1 MENQITVELLMDPED
16 PQLETLENRFLSEIG
31 EQTMTDAKQQQ
42 LTQAIRDGK
51 ITFFIAKHGY
61 RAMGMCSVAAC
72 FSTFACADT
81 GMFDDFYIE
90 PAFRRQGIA
99 RKLAAAAQAWCKTQG
114 FASLT
119 VSCAPCDEAMYR
131 ALGFSTPLGR
141 TLAQDLSA

>member
-31 EQTMTDAKQQQ
+31 EQTMTEAKQQQ

-61 RAMGMCSVAAC
+61 RAVGMCSVATC

-81 GMFDDFYIE
+81 GLFDDFYIE
-90 PAFRRQGIA
+90 PAFRKQGIA
-99 RKLAAAAQAWCKTQG
+99 RKLAAAAQAWCKKQG

-119 VSCAPCDEAMYR
+119 VSCAPCDEAMYQS
-131 ALGFSTPLGR
+131 LGFDIRLGSTF
-141 TLAQDLSA
+141 AYLS